1 MIRGTFFWIAFLG
14 LAGVYLVGLFARLM
28 ENDSAQFAVMAMRM
42 IQEQDFLNLWK
53 GSEEYLDK
61 PHLHYWLAAFSYSL
75 FGLYDW
81 AYRIPAVL
89 ATFLGAYSCYGLGSA
104 LYTRNTGRMAAL
116 IFMSAQTIVLSVIDV
131 RTDAVLTGF
140 AVFAI
145 WQLYR
150 YLKEGTLTPL
160 LLGAAGAGLAFS
172 TKGQIAL
179 LVIGLPLL
187 CQLIYTRSWHRL
199 WSPKILLGLLIFA
212 LVISPVL
219 YAYYHQF
226 DLHPEKII
234 RGKNERSGVFFILWE
249 QSFERLSGEGM
260 GKNSS
265 DYFFFFHTFLW
276 VFLPWT
282 LMGLWAL
289 WARFRG
295 ASKKDKSENDPVH
308 GGKPTSRNGEILTT
322 GGICSIFLIIS
333 FAQFKLPHY
342 LNITIPLFAVLTASF
357 LDRLYREE
365 AFKKLKKAGAVQL
378 GIYSLVC
385 AAVLGIVFW
394 VFPLGSLLGYILLI
408 VGVVLGYFLFLKWG
422 DPMVRLM
429 GISLYGSV
437 LLNLVLNGHFYPSL
451 LEYQGGSA
459 MAERIRAESLGPDT
473 LYKLSDQHTWALDF
487 YFGKPLEIVHITDLP
502 QASQPIWLYTDD
514 KELEKLRDTGVR
526 WDTEYTVDQFRISRL
541 QGRFLNPETRSEV
554 LRKRYL
560 VRIPGQKP

>member
-1 MIRGTFFWIAFLG
+1 MIRGRFFWIAFLG
-14 LAGVYLVGLFARLM
+14 LAGVYLLGLFARLM

-42 IQEQDFLNLWK
+42 VQEQDFLNLWK
-53 GSEEYLDK
+53 GGEEYLDK
-61 PHLHYWLAAFSYSL
+61 PHLHYWLAGLSYSL
-75 FGLYDW
+75 FGLHDW
-81 AYRIPAVL
+81 AYRIPALL

-104 LYTRNTGRMAAL
+104 LYTRNTGRIAAL

-150 YLKEGTLTPL
+150 YLKEGALTPL

-199 WSPKILLGLLIFA
+199 WNPKILLGLLTFS

-249 QSFERLSGEGM
+249 QSFERLSGEGV

-289 WARFRG
+289 WGRLRRAPKNEG
-295 ASKKDKSENDPVH
+295 SKSPQRE
-308 GGKPTSRNGEILTT
+308 GEILTT

-357 LDRLYREE
+357 LDRLYREG
-365 AFKKLKKAGAVQL
+365 AFEKLRKAGMVQL
-378 GIYSLVC
+378 GIYVLFC
-385 AAVLGIVFW
+385 AAVFGIAFW
-394 VFPLGSLLGYILLI
+394 VFPLESLAGYILL
-408 VGVVLGYFLFLKWG
+408 VLGVVLGYVLFFKWA
-422 DPMVRLM
+422 DPMVRLV
-429 GISLYGSV
+429 GISLYGSI
-437 LLNLVLNGHFYPSL
+437 LLNFVLNGHFYPSL

-459 MAERIRAESLGPDT
+459 MAERIEAESLEVNT

-487 YFGKPLEIVHITDLP
+487 YFGKPLEIVNITDLP
-502 QASQPIWLYTDD
+502 RASQTIWLYAET
-514 KELEKLRDTGVR
+514 KELEKLRKAGIL
-526 WDTEYTVDQFRISRL
+526 WDTEFTVDQFRISRL
-541 QGRFLNPETRSEV
+541 QGRFLNPGTRPEV
-554 LRKRYL
+554 LRQRHL
-560 VRIPGQKP
+560 VRIPGQRP